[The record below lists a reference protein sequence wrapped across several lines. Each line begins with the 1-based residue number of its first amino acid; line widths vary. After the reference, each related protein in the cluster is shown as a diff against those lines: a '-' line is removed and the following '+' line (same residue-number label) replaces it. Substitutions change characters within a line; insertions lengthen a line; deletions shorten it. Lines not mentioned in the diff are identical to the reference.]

1 VTGNTVTLKGKRIK
15 GVILMPPV
23 DVDEGYQPSESHR
36 AFLFFVFSIVQIHRP
51 KVQNE
56 NQFITSIADN

>member
-1 VTGNTVTLKGKRIK
+1 MLSCRTLTEITSLPSLTG
-15 GVILMPPV
+15 
-23 DVDEGYQPSESHR
+23 
-36 AFLFFVFSIVQIHRP
+36 AFLFFVFSIITIYRP